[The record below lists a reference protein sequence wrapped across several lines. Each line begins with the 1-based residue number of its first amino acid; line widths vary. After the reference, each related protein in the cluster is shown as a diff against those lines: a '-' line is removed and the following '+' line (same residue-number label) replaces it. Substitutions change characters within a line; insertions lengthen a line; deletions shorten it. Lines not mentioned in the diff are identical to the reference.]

1 MFKSVPPGLWVI
13 GLRMRLSNAKWEVP
27 MPVMEAADRAG
38 RSPPSPAV
46 VTIRSRAKYS
56 QVRFETSDYY
66 YVRKIFRG
74 ANLSISLNQNED
86 MAIECSLI
94 SHQT

>member
-1 MFKSVPPGLWVI
+1 MTYLQSCRIVDCRHMFKSVPPGLWVI

-27 MPVMEAADRAG
+27 SVMEVADRAG

-56 QVRFETSDYY
+56 QVRFDFEEVTID
-66 YVRKIFRG
+66 
-74 ANLSISLNQNED
+74 D
-86 MAIECSLI
+86 D
-94 SHQT
+94 